1 LRSEAA
7 PFSILFLAR
16 SSSRP
21 QDQFCSLSG
30 QVFFMSRKSGIL
42 HESEVFELV
51 VSMFNEP
58 EPSSLK
64 TSWHDANDVFH
75 RRVFGMPYNKRD
87 IFFDVTLRQCT
98 ISKKWNSS

>member
-7 PFSILFLAR
+7 PFSILALAR

-42 HESEVFELV
+42 HESDVFELV
-51 VSMFNEP
+51 VSMFSEP
-58 EPSSLK
+58 EPSSIK
-64 TSWHDANDVFH
+64 TSWHNAKDDFIDA
-75 RRVFGMPYNKRD
+75 
-87 IFFDVTLRQCT
+87 FFD
-98 ISKKWNSS
+98 IP